1 MEKVAGGE
9 SPTGAGLRPNSAVV
23 ERRERAPSPKPEVVA
38 GTGSEPSSVPIA
50 TVAAQAEEGK
60 VKSLSTL
67 ASVTESID
75 DAVEVL
81 NQALSLKSTSAMIR
95 RDEELN
101 RYLVTIKDKESGSGC
116 KLRIDPDSSADKIPF
131 DLSFEPIHFQD
142 DGINLKDFTVSL
154 SVTSEATSS
163 GY

>member
-9 SPTGAGLRPNSAVV
+9 GPAGAGLRPNPAVA
-23 ERRERAPSPKPEVVA
+23 ERRERAPAQKAEVRADEVRD
-38 GTGSEPSSVPIA
+38 PLSVSIA
-50 TVAAQAEEGK
+50 SVAAEAEEGK

-81 NQALSLKSTSAMIR
+81 NQALSMRSTAATIR

-101 RYLVTIKDKESGSGC
+101 RYLVTIKDKESGEIVREIPDEALI
-116 KLRIDPDSSADKIPF
+116 KFARNLQELRGILF
-131 DLSFEPIHFQD
+131 DE
-142 DGINLKDFTVSL
+142 T
-154 SVTSEATSS
+154 T
-163 GY
+163 

>member
-9 SPTGAGLRPNSAVV
+9 SPAGAGLRPNPAVV
-23 ERRERAPSPKPEVVA
+23 ERRERAPAPRNEVQTA
-38 GTGSEPSSVPIA
+38 ESSERPSLSMA
-50 TVAAQAEEGK
+50 AVAAQAEEGK

-81 NQALSLKSTSAMIR
+81 NQALALKSTAATIR

-101 RYLVTIKDKESGSGC
+101 RYLVTIKDKESGEIVREIPDEALI
-116 KLRIDPDSSADKIPF
+116 KFARNLQELRGILF
-131 DLSFEPIHFQD
+131 DE
-142 DGINLKDFTVSL
+142 T
-154 SVTSEATSS
+154 T
-163 GY
+163 

>member
-9 SPTGAGLRPNSAVV
+9 GPAGAGLRPNPAVV
-23 ERRERAPSPKPEVVA
+23 ERRERAPAQKPEVRA
-38 GTGSEPSSVPIA
+38 DEARDSSSASIA
-50 TVAAQAEEGK
+50 SVAAEAEEGK

-81 NQALSLKSTSAMIR
+81 NQALSMRSTAATIR

-101 RYLVTIKDKESGSGC
+101 RYLVTIKDKESGEIVREIPDEALI
-116 KLRIDPDSSADKIPF
+116 KFARNLQELRGILF
-131 DLSFEPIHFQD
+131 DE
-142 DGINLKDFTVSL
+142 T
-154 SVTSEATSS
+154 T
-163 GY
+163 